1 MLSLCNSEQ
10 FYAHFSL
17 TNIFFNR
24 NMYVSS
30 HLHLGG
36 RMRLEHKV
44 AMVTGAAKG
53 LGESIVRRFVSEGA
67 TVIAVDMM
75 PLTYEL
81 EGVTGYEVDVTNREA
96 VKLFIENLEGNVDVL
111 VNNAGI
117 TRDALLQKMTD
128 DMWDKVIDVN
138 LNGVYNLTKHIGP
151 MMMANGKGSIIS
163 IASIVGEY
171 GNVGQSNYAATK
183 SALYGLSKTWAKEFS
198 RKGADVRVNTISPG
212 YIMTDILKTI
222 PQELLDKFA
231 KKTMLG
237 RLGEP
242 DEIANVALF
251 LASDEAS
258 YVTGHN
264 LSANGGMR
272 L

>member
-1 MLSLCNSEQ
+1 
-10 FYAHFSL
+10 
-17 TNIFFNR
+17 
-24 NMYVSS
+24 
-30 HLHLGG
+30 
-36 RMRLEHKV
+36 MRLKNKV
-44 AMVTGAAKG
+44 ALVTGAAKG
-53 LGESIVRRFVSEGA
+53 LGEAIVRRFVEEGA

-75 PLTYEL
+75 PLTYTL
-81 EGVTGYEVDVTNREA
+81 DGVTGYEVDVTDREA
-96 VKLFIENLEGNVDVL
+96 VAAFVGRLKKVDVL

-117 TRDALLQKMTD
+117 TRDALLQKMSD

-151 MMMANGKGSIIS
+151 MMMSQGKGSIVS

-171 GNVGQSNYAATK
+171 GNIGQSNYAATK

-198 RKGADVRVNTISPG
+198 RKGADIRVNTISPG
-212 YIMTDILKTI
+212 YIMTDILKTV

-231 KKTMLG
+231 KMTMLG
-237 RLGEP
+237 RLGQPE
-242 DEIANVALF
+242 EIANVALF
-251 LASDEAS
+251 LASDESS
-258 YVTGHN
+258 YITGHN